1 MTNISMTAISTSKA
15 VAEAFEALIHL
26 RDEHGAITPADVADA
41 VIAHDLDD
49 AEAEILT
56 LELDAHGAAPEQEE
70 EPELDLSIGTGL
82 YTTDSFQM
90 FLNEAGRYPLLTAA
104 EEVELAKR
112 IEKGDMIA
120 KERMINCN
128 LRLVVS
134 IAKRYQT
141 QGITLGDLVQEG
153 VLGLIRAAEKFDWR
167 KGFKFSTYATW
178 WIRQAVQR
186 GVANK
191 ARTIRIPV
199 HVVERE
205 QKVARA
211 RRELVATLERD
222 PTPEEIAAHSKLPL
236 NHVEEVMAAARAVAS
251 TDMPV
256 GDDGDAS
263 FGDLIAGTGPS
274 TEEEA
279 SSSLRDLAVRQAVAN
294 LPDRERDVIELRFG
308 LVGDGPASLEAIGKQ
323 LGLTRERVRQIETEA
338 LRKLAQNED
347 LADAA

>member
-1 MTNISMTAISTSKA
+1 MTETMT
-15 VAEAFEALIHL
+15 VATHDALDALLALH
-26 RDEHGAITPADVADA
+26 DEQGTLTAAEVADQA
-41 VIAHDLDD
+41 LTHDLDETE
-49 AEAEILT
+49 AEALAHELEQHGIVPEI
-56 LELDAHGAAPEQEE
+56 EE
-70 EPELDLSIGTGL
+70 EDAPELDLSVGQGL

-112 IEKGDMIA
+112 IERGDMAA

-211 RRELVATLERD
+211 RRELLAKLERE
-222 PTPEEIAAHSKLPL
+222 PTPDEIADHSKLPIA
-236 NHVEEVMAAARAVAS
+236 HVHEVQEAARAVAS

-279 SSSLRDLAVRQAVAN
+279 SASLRDLAVRQAVAS

-338 LRKLAQNED
+338 LKRLAKLREMESVAH
-347 LADAA
+347 

>member
-1 MTNISMTAISTSKA
+1 MA
-15 VAEAFEALIHL
+15 
-26 RDEHGAITPADVADA
+26 
-41 VIAHDLDD
+41 
-49 AEAEILT
+49 
-56 LELDAHGAAPEQEE
+56 
-70 EPELDLSIGTGL
+70 
-82 YTTDSFQM
+82 
-90 FLNEAGRYPLLTAA
+90 
-104 EEVELAKR
+104 
-112 IEKGDMIA
+112 A

-211 RRELVATLERD
+211 RRELLAKLERE
-222 PTPEEIAAHSKLPL
+222 PTPEEIAAP
-236 NHVEEVMAAARAVAS
+236 
-251 TDMPV
+251 
-256 GDDGDAS
+256 
-263 FGDLIAGTGPS
+263 
-274 TEEEA
+274 
-279 SSSLRDLAVRQAVAN
+279 
-294 LPDRERDVIELRFG
+294 
-308 LVGDGPASLEAIGKQ
+308 LEAADRPRARGAGGGPRGR
-323 LGLTRERVRQIETEA
+323 LDRHARRATTATRRSAI
-338 LRKLAQNED
+338 
-347 LADAA
+347 

>member
-1 MTNISMTAISTSKA
+1 M
-15 VAEAFEALIHL
+15 
-26 RDEHGAITPADVADA
+26 
-41 VIAHDLDD
+41 
-49 AEAEILT
+49 
-56 LELDAHGAAPEQEE
+56 
-70 EPELDLSIGTGL
+70 
-82 YTTDSFQM
+82 
-90 FLNEAGRYPLLTAA
+90 
-104 EEVELAKR
+104 
-112 IEKGDMIA
+112 
-120 KERMINCN
+120 
-128 LRLVVS
+128 
-134 IAKRYQT
+134 
-141 QGITLGDLVQEG
+141 
-153 VLGLIRAAEKFDWR
+153 
-167 KGFKFSTYATW
+167 
-178 WIRQAVQR
+178 QR

-211 RRELVATLERD
+211 RRELLAKLERE
-222 PTPEEIAAHSKLPL
+222 PTAEEIADHSKLPIA
-236 NHVEEVMAAARAVAS
+236 HVHEVQEAARAVAS

-279 SSSLRDLAVRQAVAN
+279 SASLRDLAVRQAVAS

-338 LRKLAQNED
+338 LRRLAQNED